1 MLVSVKSVSKTSGV
15 SNLMHGFVS
24 QSVKRLLPPR
34 LEVEVVC
41 DMLLPPKA
49 KEVQLLGGF
58 NLCIVVKTRA
68 VSSISFVVIWYSD
81 EFLVVSRQVNIFEF
95 SVFVG
100 GGPSSPILQ
109 VRSRACKKELPFYIR
124 KSIVH
129 TFIVR
134 R

>member
-15 SNLMHGFVS
+15 SNLMHGSVS
-24 QSVKRLLPPR
+24 QVKRFVPPR

-58 NLCIVVKTRA
+58 NLCIVVETRA

-81 EFLVVSRQVNIFEF
+81 EFLVVSRQVNIF
-95 SVFVG
+95 
-100 GGPSSPILQ
+100 
-109 VRSRACKKELPFYIR
+109 
-124 KSIVH
+124 
-129 TFIVR
+129 
-134 R
+134 

>member
-15 SNLMHGFVS
+15 SNLMHGSVS
-24 QSVKRLLPPR
+24 QVVKRLVPPR

-58 NLCIVVKTRA
+58 NLCIVVETRA

-81 EFLVVSRQVNIFEF
+81 EFLVVSRQVNIF
-95 SVFVG
+95 
-100 GGPSSPILQ
+100 
-109 VRSRACKKELPFYIR
+109 
-124 KSIVH
+124 
-129 TFIVR
+129 
-134 R
+134 

>member
-24 QSVKRLLPPR
+24 QSVKRLVPPR

-49 KEVQLLGGF
+49 KEAQLLGGF

-95 SVFVG
+95 SYSLGVVRLLLFFRSGVG
-100 GGPSSPILQ
+100 PG
-109 VRSRACKKELPFYIR
+109 F
-124 KSIVH
+124 
-129 TFIVR
+129 
-134 R
+134 